1 MKKNSSLKEK
11 LQYWFD
17 STIARG
23 TPSMILWLCILSLLI
38 VLFFS
43 FILILVSSFLGED
56 VSGFDQ
62 TFWETLNLAIDP
74 GAVADESTSSWIL
87 RITLLTIS
95 FFGIFV
101 VSTLIGVIGGG
112 VHDKIMDLRKGKSMV
127 LKNSHTVILGW
138 SRKIDVVIKELMW
151 ANEETPSFS
160 VAVLAPRDK
169 LDMESYLEQ
178 RLGAPM
184 MKKIHCRS
192 GDPSLI
198 SDLKIVSPETA
209 KSILILCFIKS
220 RSDSMILK
228 RSMALQKLLHTSN
241 ASPPVVAEVHEKNNA
256 QAIYSIG
263 KFYLILSTE
272 FITRVLVQVAREP
285 GLSLVY
291 EELFSFR
298 GNEIYAY
305 NSPTLTGMT
314 LKEAALSLPNSS
326 VIGLIDDTGE
336 VLLNKDYD
344 RVIGEK
350 EKVLVI
356 AEDDS
361 LIKPPINNSPESED
375 KSVHELIP
383 DKIADQPIQIA
394 ILGWHE
400 AGEILLEELGSQIH
414 PDSSIRVFYNPKYTD
429 GKVDQAEGSP
439 CSVKV
444 LTEEADTSSISF
456 LENLASS
463 NLDEVIILGY
473 REGLS
478 IEEADGITMLS
489 LVHLRNLF
497 QQKNLDISI
506 ATELLDPA
514 NRDLLETN
522 KAEDFIASEELLSR
536 VMAQIL
542 EKPILLTTF
551 EQLLTAKGAEIHLRS
566 PKFYCCEGTQD
577 SYKNLISKGIN
588 RKELVIG
595 LIINNQKNNT
605 KELCLNPLKS
615 EIFTLQADDSIV
627 VMAEN

>member
-1 MKKNSSLKEK
+1 
-11 LQYWFD
+11 
-17 STIARG
+17 
-23 TPSMILWLCILSLLI
+23 MILWLCILSLLI

-43 FILILVSSFLGED
+43 FILILVSSILGED
-56 VSGFDQ
+56 LGGFDQ

-74 GAVADESTSSWIL
+74 GAVADESTSSWII

-127 LKNSHTVILGW
+127 LKKSHTVILGW
-138 SRKIDVVIKELMW
+138 SRKIDVVIKELMC
-151 ANEETPSFS
+151 ANEEAPSFS
-160 VAVLAPRDK
+160 IAVLAPRDK

-184 MKKIHCRS
+184 MIKIHCRS

-241 ASPPVVAEVHEKNNA
+241 ASPPVVAEVYEKNNA

-263 KFYLILSTE
+263 KFHLILSTE

-326 VIGLIDDTGE
+326 VIGLLDDTGE

-361 LIKPPINNSPESED
+361 LIKPPLNNSSESED
-375 KSVHELIP
+375 KSIHDLIP
-383 DKIADQPIQIA
+383 DRIADQPIQIA
-394 ILGWHE
+394 ILGRMR
-400 AGEILLEELGSQIH
+400 
-414 PDSSIRVFYNPKYTD
+414 P
-429 GKVDQAEGSP
+429 
-439 CSVKV
+439 
-444 LTEEADTSSISF
+444 
-456 LENLASS
+456 
-463 NLDEVIILGY
+463 
-473 REGLS
+473 
-478 IEEADGITMLS
+478 
-489 LVHLRNLF
+489 RNSW
-497 QQKNLDISI
+497 K
-506 ATELLDPA
+506 
-514 NRDLLETN
+514 
-522 KAEDFIASEELLSR
+522 K
-536 VMAQIL
+536 
-542 EKPILLTTF
+542 
-551 EQLLTAKGAEIHLRS
+551 
-566 PKFYCCEGTQD
+566 
-577 SYKNLISKGIN
+577 LIS
-588 RKELVIG
+588 
-595 LIINNQKNNT
+595 
-605 KELCLNPLKS
+605 
-615 EIFTLQADDSIV
+615 DSP
-627 VMAEN
+627 